1 MQPSTSTTAP
11 LAAATPD
18 ANAAKVVSHLQR
30 SPIYRDY
37 HQAFEAATG
46 LPLAL
51 RPAGSFQAPLHGSK
65 QVNPFCALMAGTNK
79 SCAACLQLQQ
89 RVEEGAATG
98 AKTLQCFAGLS
109 ESAVPVR
116 VGQNVLGYLQ
126 TGQVLLQAP
135 TERRFNGIKQQLL
148 AWNPSA
154 DLRRLKA
161 AYFATRV
168 LARRQYESVV
178 NLLAVFAQHLS
189 AISNQVMVQEAAVEL
204 PVVAKAR
211 AYIIEHHNEALH
223 LQDVARAVNMSE
235 FYFCKVFKKATGL
248 TYTEYLARHRIER
261 VKEML
266 LNPHMRVSEAAY
278 AAGFQSLSQFNRI
291 FRRIVGESP
300 STYRDHLHGTRPAGF
315 RPLAHAA

>member
-1 MQPSTSTTAP
+1 MQPSISTPVTVP
-11 LAAATPD
+11 AASPCST
-18 ANAAKVVSHLQR
+18 AAKVVSQLQR

-51 RPAGSFQAPLHGSK
+51 RAAGSFQTPLHGSK
-65 QVNPFCALMAGTNK
+65 QLNPFCALMAGTNK
-79 SCAACLQLQQ
+79 TCAACLLLQQ
-89 RVEEGAATG
+89 RVEQDATVE

-116 VGQNVLGYLQ
+116 AGENVLGYLQ
-126 TGQVLLQAP
+126 TGQVLLHPP
-135 TERRFNGIKQQLL
+135 TERRFTGIARQLL

-154 DLRRLKA
+154 DLPRLKA

-168 LARRQYESVV
+168 LARRQYASVV

-189 AISNQVMVQEAAVEL
+189 AISNQVMVQEAGAEL
-204 PVVAKAR
+204 PVVTRAR
-211 AYIIEHHNEALH
+211 AYIAEHHSEALD
-223 LQDVARAVNMSE
+223 LREVARAVNMSV
-235 FYFCKVFKKATGL
+235 FYFCKIFKKTTGL
-248 TYTEYLARHRIER
+248 TFTEYLARHRIER
-261 VKEML
+261 VKQLL

-291 FRRIVGESP
+291 FRRVAGESP
-300 STYRDHLHGTRPAGF
+300 SAYREHLHGNRPPGA
-315 RPLAHAA
+315 RSLAQAA